1 MDKLGREYRPRKG
14 GCDVNELNGVGIG
27 LNSHTLLIIKLPD
40 SRVLRL
46 MTGSLFL
53 AMVLLALPS
62 LCSMMKASSGAS
74 LYEPDADSDTAN
86 GFKILPILLRDLVEE
101 GLIKK
106 GHKGFVL
113 GAGIGDIEDD
123 FQFLRDAGIDLL
135 TGADLQQQKVV
146 ENQVFD
152 FVFATSFHGI
162 QLVDG
167 ILKDSGLVIS
177 PLGRDPSNVLRLL
190 SSYKIVYLRR
200 FENTVVAMRKM
211 GASSNGSTNSAGKE
225 VFCGV
230 TSEEKKAALK
240 GLEDVYLEPPRRAA
254 LEKKSSFMS
263 RKIKFLPDLLKDSLD
278 EYPRRVFI
286 SDDSSAVDWFYKNYP
301 MRDQEFEVYNV
312 EVGLNNDGSFQVVM
326 PQETGISTWLTK
338 KVRREDYVVMKAEAQ
353 VVEEMLKDKTLCL
366 VDELFLECKN
376 QWQDGAEESGSKRAY
391 WQCLALY
398 GKVRDEG
405 IAVHQWW
412 D

>member
-1 MDKLGREYRPRKG
+1 MENLGRALRSNKGEY
-14 GCDVNELNGVGIG
+14 DEEASELNSPAV
-27 LNSHTLLIIKLPD
+27 LVIKLPD
-40 SRVLRL
+40 SRTLRVMSL
-46 MTGSLFL
+46 SLFL
-53 AMVLLALPS
+53 AVLFLALPS
-62 LCSMMKASSGAS
+62 LRSASTSMMIRASMFKPAAADR
-74 LYEPDADSDTAN
+74 DAAAGD

-101 GLIKK
+101 GLVKK
-106 GHKGFVL
+106 GHRGLVI
-113 GAGIGDIEDD
+113 GATAADMEED
-123 FQFLRDAGIDLL
+123 FEFLRDAGVDLL
-135 TGADLQQQKVV
+135 TQEETKADAHH
-146 ENQVFD
+146 VFD
-152 FVFATSFHGI
+152 FVFTRNFNSMEV
-162 QLVDG
+162 VDG
-167 ILKDSGLVIS
+167 VLKEDTGLVIS
-177 PLGRDPSNVLRLL
+177 PLGRDPSNGLRLL

-200 FENTVVAMRKM
+200 FESTVVAMRKM
-211 GASSNGSTNSAGKE
+211 ATSTVADEEDEVSCSGGGAA
-225 VFCGV
+225 

-254 LEKKSSFMS
+254 VEEKKKTSFKTS

-286 SDDSSAVDWFYKNYP
+286 TDDTSAVEWFYKSYP

-312 EVGLNNDGSFQVVM
+312 EASGAHK
-326 PQETGISTWLTK
+326 ETGVSNWMRE
-338 KVRREDYVVMKAEAQ
+338 KVGREDYVVMKAEAQ
-353 VVEEMLKDKTLCL
+353 VVEEMLKEKTLCL

-376 QWQDGAEESGSKRAY
+376 QWQDDEDQSDGSKRAY